1 MAAQSILLGATEEG
15 LFGCMIGSIEK
26 GLRQVLDIP
35 SCYQILLVVALGR
48 AKERAV
54 VESVGFSGDIKY
66 WRDNEGVHHVPKRSL
81 DEIITS

>member
-1 MAAQSILLGATEEG
+1 MQVRRDGFLGSSEHSLGCNGEVPV
-15 LFGCMIGSIEK
+15 CMIGSIEK
-26 GLRQVLDIP
+26 GLRQALDIP

-66 WRDNEGVHHVPKRSL
+66 
-81 DEIITS
+81 